1 MEQIIKL
8 TGRIAE
14 VMPVVE
20 GISERTGNPW
30 KSQEYLFEYFAWSGA
45 RFANRMVARVFGE
58 DDIAKF
64 NLKQGEEVTLTIRFD
79 ANKSKDG
86 TRWFNEIR
94 INNVERPQAANV
106 PAAAQQSVA
115 QPIAPQ
121 TVENGGSPLTDY
133 MNQQIEAPQAAK
145 PAEPNNN
152 PPGFERPV
160 TSPENGKDD
169 DLPF

>member
-58 DDIAKF
+58 EDIAKF

-94 INNVERPQAANV
+94 INNVERSQGTQATQL
-106 PAAAQQSVA
+106 PA
-115 QPIAPQ
+115 QPQ
-121 TVENGGSPLTDY
+121 N
-133 MNQQIEAPQAAK
+133 EAPQAAK

-152 PPGFERPV
+152 PPGFERPA
-160 TSPENGKDD
+160 TSPENGDND

>member
-58 DDIAKF
+58 EDIAKF

-94 INNVERPQAANV
+94 INNVERPQSNQSTQQPAQ
-106 PAAAQQSVA
+106 PQIAAAEPA
-115 QPIAPQ
+115 NAPQ
-121 TVENGGSPLTDY
+121 
-133 MNQQIEAPQAAK
+133 
-145 PAEPNNN
+145 PNNN
-152 PPGFERPV
+152 PPGFERPA
-160 TSPENGKDD
+160 TSPENGDND

>member
-58 DDIAKF
+58 EDIAKF

-94 INNVERPQAANV
+94 INNVERPQST
-106 PAAAQQSVA
+106 QQLPA
-115 QPIAPQ
+115 QP
-121 TVENGGSPLTDY
+121 
-133 MNQQIEAPQAAK
+133 QIEAPQAAK

-152 PPGFERPV
+152 PPGFERPA
-160 TSPENGKDD
+160 TNPENGKDD

>member
-1 MEQIIKL
+1 MEQIVKL

-14 VMPVVE
+14 VMPVVS
-20 GISERTGNPW
+20 GISDRTGNAW

-45 RFANRMVARVFGE
+45 RYANRMVARVFGE
-58 DDIAKF
+58 DDIAKY

-86 TRWFNEIR
+86 SRWFNEIR
-94 INNVERPQAANV
+94 INNVERPQGTQQPAQAAQQAPQAANA

-121 TVENGGSPLTDY
+121 TAV
-133 MNQQIEAPQAAK
+133 NQAD
-145 PAEPNNN
+145 N
-152 PPGFERPV
+152 
-160 TSPENGKDD
+160 D

>member
-1 MEQIIKL
+1 MEQIVKL

-14 VMPVVE
+14 VMPVVT
-20 GISERTGNPW
+20 GISDRTGNPW

-45 RFANRMVARVFGE
+45 RYANRMVARAFGE
-58 DDIAKF
+58 DDITKF

-86 TRWFNEIR
+86 SRWFNEIR
-94 INNVERPQAANV
+94 INNVERPQGTQQ
-106 PAAAQQSVA
+106 PAQAQ
-115 QPIAPQ
+115 
-121 TVENGGSPLTDY
+121 N
-133 MNQQIEAPQAAK
+133 EAPQAANA
-145 PAEPNNN
+145 PQPNNN

-160 TSPENGKDD
+160 TSPENGANQEGGKDD

>member
-14 VMPVVE
+14 VMPVVS
-20 GISERTGNPW
+20 GISDRTGNAW

-45 RFANRMVARVFGE
+45 KYANRMVVRVFGE
-58 DDIAKF
+58 DDIAKY

-86 TRWFNEIR
+86 SRWFNEIR
-94 INNVERPQAANV
+94 ISNVERPQATQQPAQAAN
-106 PAAAQQSVA
+106 A
-115 QPIAPQ
+115 
-121 TVENGGSPLTDY
+121 
-133 MNQQIEAPQAAK
+133 APQAANA
-145 PAEPNNN
+145 PQPNNN
-152 PPGFERPV
+152 PPGFERPA
-160 TSPENGKDD
+160 TSPENGQNKEGGDDD

>member
-94 INNVERPQAANV
+94 INNVERPQSNQSTQLPAQ
-106 PAAAQQSVA
+106 PQIAAAEPA
-115 QPIAPQ
+115 NAPQ
-121 TVENGGSPLTDY
+121 
-133 MNQQIEAPQAAK
+133 
-145 PAEPNNN
+145 PNNYQ
-152 PPGFERPV
+152 PGFERPA

>member
-94 INNVERPQAANV
+94 INNVERPQGT
-106 PAAAQQSVA
+106 QSTQLPA
-115 QPIAPQ
+115 QPQIAPA
-121 TVENGGSPLTDY
+121 EP
-133 MNQQIEAPQAAK
+133 AK

-152 PPGFERPV
+152 PPGFERPA
-160 TSPENGKDD
+160 TSPENGDND

>member
-14 VMPVVE
+14 VMPVVS
-20 GISERTGNPW
+20 GISDRTGNAW

-45 RFANRMVARVFGE
+45 KYANRLVARVFGE

-86 TRWFNEIR
+86 SRWFNEIR
-94 INNVERPQAANV
+94 INNVERPQGTQQPTQAAQQAPQATNA

-121 TVENGGSPLTDY
+121 TAV
-133 MNQQIEAPQAAK
+133 NQAD
-145 PAEPNNN
+145 N
-152 PPGFERPV
+152 
-160 TSPENGKDD
+160 D

>member
-1 MEQIIKL
+1 MEQIVKL

-14 VMPVVE
+14 VMPVVT
-20 GISERTGNPW
+20 GISDRTGNPW

-45 RFANRMVARVFGE
+45 RYANRMVARAFGE
-58 DDIAKF
+58 DDITKF

-86 TRWFNEIR
+86 SHWFNEIR
-94 INNVERPQAANV
+94 INNVERPQGTQQ
-106 PAAAQQSVA
+106 PAQAQ
-115 QPIAPQ
+115 
-121 TVENGGSPLTDY
+121 N
-133 MNQQIEAPQAAK
+133 EAPQAANA
-145 PAEPNNN
+145 PQPNNN

-160 TSPENGKDD
+160 TSPENGANQEGGKDD

>member
-1 MEQIIKL
+1 MEQIVKL

-14 VMPVVE
+14 MMPVVS
-20 GISERTGNPW
+20 GISDRTGNAW

-45 RFANRMVARVFGE
+45 KYANRMVVRVFGE
-58 DDIAKF
+58 DDLAKF

-86 TRWFNEIR
+86 SRWFNEIR
-94 INNVERPQAANV
+94 ISNVERPQAA
-106 PAAAQQSVA
+106 QQSA
-115 QPIAPQ
+115 QP
-121 TVENGGSPLTDY
+121 
-133 MNQQIEAPQAAK
+133 QIEAPQAAK

-152 PPGFERPV
+152 PPGFERPA
-160 TSPENGKDD
+160 TSPENGDND

>member
-58 DDIAKF
+58 EDIAKF

-86 TRWFNEIR
+86 SRWFNEIR
-94 INNVERPQAANV
+94 INNVERPQGT
-106 PAAAQQSVA
+106 QSTQPPA
-115 QPIAPQ
+115 QP
-121 TVENGGSPLTDY
+121 
-133 MNQQIEAPQAAK
+133 QIEAPQAAK

-152 PPGFERPV
+152 PPGFERPA
-160 TSPENGKDD
+160 TSPENGDND

>member
-1 MEQIIKL
+1 MEQIVKL

-14 VMPVVE
+14 VMPVVS
-20 GISERTGNPW
+20 GISDRTGNPW

-45 RFANRMVARVFGE
+45 KYANRMVVRVFGE

-86 TRWFNEIR
+86 SRWFNEIR
-94 INNVERPQAANV
+94 ISNVERPQAA
-106 PAAAQQSVA
+106 QQPA
-115 QPIAPQ
+115 QPQNA
-121 TVENGGSPLTDY
+121 
-133 MNQQIEAPQAAK
+133 APQAANA
-145 PAEPNNN
+145 PQVNNN
-152 PPGFERPV
+152 PPGFERPA
-160 TSPENGKDD
+160 TGDENGQNKEGGDDD

>member
-1 MEQIIKL
+1 
-8 TGRIAE
+8 
-14 VMPVVE
+14 MPVVE

-58 DDIAKF
+58 EDIAKF

-94 INNVERPQAANV
+94 INNVERPQGTQAT
-106 PAAAQQSVA
+106 QQSA
-115 QPIAPQ
+115 QPQ
-121 TVENGGSPLTDY
+121 N
-133 MNQQIEAPQAAK
+133 EAPQAANA
-145 PAEPNNN
+145 PQPNNN

-160 TSPENGKDD
+160 TSPENGDND

>member
-1 MEQIIKL
+1 MEQIAKL

-14 VMPVVE
+14 VMPVVS
-20 GISERTGNPW
+20 GISDRTGNPW

-45 RFANRMVARVFGE
+45 KYANRMVVRVFGE

-86 TRWFNEIR
+86 SRWFNEIR
-94 INNVERPQAANV
+94 ISNVERPQAA
-106 PAAAQQSVA
+106 QQPA
-115 QPIAPQ
+115 QPQNA
-121 TVENGGSPLTDY
+121 
-133 MNQQIEAPQAAK
+133 APQAANA
-145 PAEPNNN
+145 PQVNNN
-152 PPGFERPV
+152 PPGFERPA
-160 TSPENGKDD
+160 TSPENGQNKEGGDND

>member
-94 INNVERPQAANV
+94 ITNVERANQQANQ
-106 PAAAQQSVA
+106 PAAANQPA
-115 QPIAPQ
+115 QAASAPAAVQTPTPQPNGAQAPQ
-121 TVENGGSPLTDY
+121 ND
-133 MNQQIEAPQAAK
+133 
-145 PAEPNNN
+145 PN
-152 PPGFERPV
+152 
-160 TSPENGKDD
+160 D

>member
-14 VMPVVE
+14 VMPVVS
-20 GISERTGNPW
+20 GISDRTGNAW

-45 RFANRMVARVFGE
+45 KYANRMVARVFGE

-86 TRWFNEIR
+86 SRWFNEIR
-94 INNVERPQAANV
+94 INNVERPQGTKQ
-106 PAAAQQSVA
+106 PAQAQ
-115 QPIAPQ
+115 
-121 TVENGGSPLTDY
+121 N
-133 MNQQIEAPQAAK
+133 EAPQAANA
-145 PAEPNNN
+145 PQPNNN
-152 PPGFERPV
+152 APAAEQPA
-160 TSPENGKDD
+160 TSPENGDND

>member
-1 MEQIIKL
+1 MEQIVKL

-14 VMPVVE
+14 VMPVVS
-20 GISERTGNPW
+20 GVSDRTGNAW

-45 RFANRMVARVFGE
+45 KYANRLVARVFGE

-86 TRWFNEIR
+86 SRWFNEIR
-94 INNVERPQAANV
+94 ISNVERAAAAQQPAQAQNAAPQAANA

-121 TVENGGSPLTDY
+121 TAA
-133 MNQQIEAPQAAK
+133 NQAGDE
-145 PAEPNNN
+145 
-152 PPGFERPV
+152 
-160 TSPENGKDD
+160 

>member
-14 VMPVVE
+14 VMPVASGV
-20 GISERTGNPW
+20 SDRTGNAW

-45 RFANRMVARVFGE
+45 KYANRLVARVFGE

-94 INNVERPQAANV
+94 INNVERPQGTQATQQPAQPQIEAPQAANA

-121 TVENGGSPLTDY
+121 TAT
-133 MNQQIEAPQAAK
+133 NQAGDE
-145 PAEPNNN
+145 
-152 PPGFERPV
+152 
-160 TSPENGKDD
+160 

>member
-58 DDIAKF
+58 DDIAKY

-86 TRWFNEIR
+86 SRWFNEIR
-94 INNVERPQAANV
+94 ISNVERAATTQ
-106 PAAAQQSVA
+106 PVA
-115 QPIAPQ
+115 QPIIQPAQPQ
-121 TVENGGSPLTDY
+121 S
-133 MNQQIEAPQAAK
+133 EAPQAAK

-152 PPGFERPV
+152 PPGFERPA
-160 TSPENGKDD
+160 TSPENGDND

>member
-45 RFANRMVARVFGE
+45 KYANRMVVRVFGE
-58 DDIAKF
+58 EDIAKF

-86 TRWFNEIR
+86 SRWFNEIR
-94 INNVERPQAANV
+94 IQQVERPQATQQ
-106 PAAAQQSVA
+106 PAQAS
-115 QPIAPQ
+115 
-121 TVENGGSPLTDY
+121 S
-133 MNQQIEAPQAAK
+133 EAPQAANA
-145 PAEPNNN
+145 PQPNNN
-152 PPGFERPV
+152 PPGFERPA
-160 TSPENGKDD
+160 TSPENGQNKEGGDDD
-169 DLPF
+169 DLAF

>member
-20 GISERTGNPW
+20 GISDRTGNPW

-45 RFANRMVARVFGE
+45 KYANRMVARVFGE
-58 DDIAKF
+58 DDIAKY

-86 TRWFNEIR
+86 SRWFNEIR
-94 INNVERPQAANV
+94 ISNVERPQGT
-106 PAAAQQSVA
+106 QQPA
-115 QPIAPQ
+115 QPQ
-121 TVENGGSPLTDY
+121 N
-133 MNQQIEAPQAAK
+133 EAPQAANA
-145 PAEPNNN
+145 PQPNNN
-152 PPGFERPV
+152 PPGFERPA
-160 TSPENGKDD
+160 TSPENGQNKEGGDDD

>member
-1 MEQIIKL
+1 MEQIVKL

-14 VMPVVE
+14 VMPVVS
-20 GISERTGNPW
+20 GISDRTGNPW

-45 RFANRMVARVFGE
+45 KYANRMVARVFGE
-58 DDIAKF
+58 DDIAKY

-94 INNVERPQAANV
+94 INNVERPQGTQQPTQAAQQAPQATNA

-121 TVENGGSPLTDY
+121 TAV
-133 MNQQIEAPQAAK
+133 NQAD
-145 PAEPNNN
+145 N
-152 PPGFERPV
+152 
-160 TSPENGKDD
+160 D

>member
-14 VMPVVE
+14 VMPVASGV
-20 GISERTGNPW
+20 SDRTGNAW

-45 RFANRMVARVFGE
+45 KYANRLVARVFGE

-86 TRWFNEIR
+86 SRWFNEIR
-94 INNVERPQAANV
+94 INNVERPQAA
-106 PAAAQQSVA
+106 QQPA
-115 QPIAPQ
+115 QPQNA
-121 TVENGGSPLTDY
+121 
-133 MNQQIEAPQAAK
+133 APQATK
-145 PAEPNNN
+145 PAEPNNY
-152 PPGFERPV
+152 PPGFERPA